1 MIADRLID
9 RILELS
15 VPRKSVIRG
24 PCFARIAAMIARNW
38 AKGRR
43 RLTLFLDRALG
54 LFFSLDVGDLQEPL
68 SRRIDLPR
76 QAELLKDDTGSRR
89 SSIRHQTS

>member
-24 PCFARIAAMIARNW
+24 PCFARIAA
-38 AKGRR
+38 
-43 RLTLFLDRALG
+43 TLFLDRALG
-54 LFFSLDVGDLQEPL
+54 LVFSLDVGDLQEPL
-68 SRRIDLPR
+68 SRGIDLPR